1 MTFGYVAALAAA
13 MARVLDEPGQAV
25 RMGELGRALVQ
36 RRFSVAAMVA
46 GNLAV
51 YRKLLGG
58 HAAVSQPELV
68 TVE

>member
-1 MTFGYVAALAAA
+1 
-13 MARVLDEPGQAV
+13 VLDQPAQAA

-58 HAAVSQPELV
+58 HAALSQPELA